1 MSCFLLSFQTLTS
14 SLLPLALSWSPGLT
28 IYLEYRSSWS
38 VKNSLPFLPPNP
50 HSSLALRSIFF
61 FFPVTMMEM
70 SFLLEK
76 ANPYTGALNPIPCCL
91 VKDFSSFF
99 IFFSSSINN
108 PFFMNVLIPSL
119 LICSRIFDIEKKKIL
134 SLLDFLPNSYCT
146 IYFLSSSNFSKICL
160 NVRSL
165 FLTSQSSLNPF
176 WCNSYL

>member
-1 MSCFLLSFQTLTS
+1 MFFTFLSNSHLLSSSPCSQLITWTHNLFKIQKLLISEELTPLLTTKS
-14 SLLPLALSWSPGLT
+14 ILLSGSMIHRLFLSCYNNGNVLSPRKSQSLHWCSKSHPLLPCQRLQ
-28 IYLEYRSSWS
+28 
-38 VKNSLPFLPPNP
+38 
-50 HSSLALRSIFF
+50 
-61 FFPVTMMEM
+61 
-70 SFLLEK
+70 
-76 ANPYTGALNPIPCCL
+76 
-91 VKDFSSFF
+91 FF

-108 PFFMNVLIPSL
+108 SFFMNVLIPSL

-176 WCNSYL
+176 

>member
-1 MSCFLLSFQTLTS
+1 MFFTFLSNSHLLSSSPCSQLITWTHNLFRIQKLLVSQELTPLLTTKS
-14 SLLPLALSWSPGLT
+14 TLLPGST
-28 IYLEYRSSWS
+28 IHL
-38 VKNSLPFLPPNP
+38 L
-50 HSSLALRSIFF
+50 

-176 WCNSYL
+176 